1 MTSVLRREGEKTRR
15 RGHEGR
21 GIGQRD
27 ASTSQGMPRMASSHQ
42 KPERGMEQLVPR
54 SHSREPPWISD
65 LQPPELRGDH
75 LKPPA
80 CVTLLRQPG
89 KLMEDLPELSA
100 SSPFQVWPR
109 QNYVFTK
116 PLFSYQLGRQEDRI
130 SQKILQLGRANAWVL
145 SSKTWAD
152 LRPGL

>member
-1 MTSVLRREGEKTRR
+1 MHLQAEECRGWPAATRSQKEAWNSLSPEVT
-15 RGHEGR
+15 RGN
-21 GIGQRD
+21 
-27 ASTSQGMPRMASSHQ
+27 
-42 KPERGMEQLVPR
+42 
-54 SHSREPPWISD
+54 PPWISD

-100 SSPFQVWPR
+100 SSPFQVWLR

-130 SQKILQLGRANAWVL
+130 SQKTLQLNRANAWVL
-145 SSKTWAD
+145 RGSIFWEGHHSIHCS
-152 LRPGL
+152 L